1 MSAKT
6 WALALALAT
15 SGALAPMAQASDH
28 ADGSKTIMPPLNNTA
43 RDIADLYT
51 WMGTDA
57 VNNSVRVF
65 MALTVFPNAPKA
77 TAAFDTN
84 TLYTFHTIAK
94 TSLAN
99 KSDGIPEL
107 TIVCAFDAGTAIGTQ
122 AFECWGGD
130 DEYVKGTTSTST
142 TKGDIISRTGKLRV
156 WTGIAN
162 DPAFFNKAA
171 FDTTVTTI
179 KGGINGWNRD
189 TAQCATSGVG
199 FNAVALRAG
208 LALPVADAFATQ
220 NVLAIVVSVDRAYL
234 TSNNSKPLVG
244 VWASTKKRIPK

>member
-51 WMGTDA
+51 WMGTDMI
-57 VNNSVRVF
+57 NNAPRVF
-65 MALTVFPNAPKA
+65 MVMTVFPNAPKA

-84 TLYTFHTIAK
+84 TLYTFHTVAK
-94 TSLAN
+94 SSLAD
-99 KSDGIPEL
+99 KSDGVPEL
-107 TIVCAFDAGTAIGTQ
+107 SIVCAFNDGTPIGTQ
-122 AFECWGGD
+122 TFECWGGD
-130 DEYVKGTTSTST
+130 DEYVKGTSSTTT
-142 TKGDIISRTGKLRV
+142 TKGSISSRSGKLQV

-162 DPAFFNKAA
+162 DPTFFNRTA
-171 FDTTVTTI
+171 FDTTVTAI
-179 KGGINGWNRD
+179 KAGINGWTRD
-189 TAQCATSGVG
+189 ASQCATSGVG
-199 FNAVALRAG
+199 FVPATLRAS
-208 LALPVADAFATQ
+208 LATGNIDAYTKQ
-220 NVLAIVVSVDRAYL
+220 NVLAIAVSVDRAYL
-234 TSNNSKPLVG
+234 TSNFSKPLVG